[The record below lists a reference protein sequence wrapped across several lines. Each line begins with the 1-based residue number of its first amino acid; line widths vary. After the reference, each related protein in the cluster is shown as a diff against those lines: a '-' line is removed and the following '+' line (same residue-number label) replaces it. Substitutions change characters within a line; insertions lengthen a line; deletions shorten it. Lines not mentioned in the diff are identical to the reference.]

1 MGFLALLASITVAIN
16 DLDGKVTKAADE
28 MDRVANELETA
39 QAQLERAVAAFK
51 QAEQDANL
59 EKQQLTETMDDL
71 ENQVNEAKLNL
82 EDLKKK
88 VAAARLAWG
97 LSKTLLLTQH
107 AAASSLTEEQVVV
120 HRIE

>member
-1 MGFLALLASITVAIN
+1 VAIN

-28 MDRVANELETA
+28 MDRVAKELEA
-39 QAQLERAVAAFK
+39 ANAQLEKAVAAFR
-51 QAEQDANL
+51 QAEQDANP
-59 EKQQLTETMDDL
+59 EKQQLTADMEDL

-88 VAAARLAWG
+88 VAAARLAWAT
-97 LSKTLLLTQH
+97 SKTVLLTQH
-107 AAASSLTEEQVVV
+107 AAASAGLTEKQADI